1 MTLGGIENHPA
12 QTPSQ
17 PREYVL
23 FFIPGPMVPHV
34 ETFFA
39 GLEEPDEYFLLVSAM
54 RVDQLSWRPDRI
66 KRADVRT
73 LTRQGEGVWVALTEP
88 RHAAQLRTILD
99 ALRRG
104 QGPASVIARTAAT
117 RQSRET

>member
-1 MTLGGIENHPA
+1 MALGGIENHPA

-17 PREYVL
+17 PREYAL
-23 FFIPGPMVPHV
+23 FFIPGPIVPNV

-39 GLEEPDEYFLLVSAM
+39 SLEEPDDYFLLVSAM

-73 LTRQGEGVWVALTEP
+73 LTRQGEGVWVALTQP
-88 RHAAQLRTILD
+88 RHAAQLRAILD
-99 ALRRG
+99 AVRPG
-104 QGPASVIARTAAT
+104 QGSASVAARIVAT
-117 RQSRET
+117 KQSRET